1 MKLIPICMV
10 ALGLLS
16 GLTRIRAQ
24 ETIAGKVFEAQ
35 SGDPVF
41 MANVVLKER
50 AQGATTD
57 EAGRFSFA
65 VPAQAFPV
73 TLEISLIGYKTITRK
88 LKGPA
93 QGLKFKLTPDQ
104 AMLQEVSVVEKR
116 LSEKQKES
124 ALTVVALDALA
135 IKETPASDFYAALGH
150 LKGVDVTSAS
160 LGFKIINTRGFNS
173 TSPVRSLQLI
183 DGVDNQAPGL
193 NFALGNFLGASELDL
208 VNVNVIAGA
217 STAFYGP
224 GAFNG
229 VVAMKT
235 KNPFD
240 YQGLSASVKVGER
253 ALTRTAVRYAE
264 GFSLFSEERD
274 DFAFKLN
281 LSYLTANDWEA
292 TNYRPVEES
301 PVGRDNPGRYDA
313 VNRYGDESLASNND
327 FRSFEDVKSNNS
339 AGLGL
344 FYRPGYREPDLVD
357 YDTRNLKA
365 NAGLFYRSKDSIQ
378 ISYNLNYGGGTTVFQ
393 GENRFSLNNIRFWQN
408 VLEVSK
414 PDRFFLRAYST
425 QEDAGDSYDAVL
437 TAFKMNDATM
447 GDEQTWNQNYASFWN
462 RSPFR
467 FADAFQDSAG
477 FNVRSPSFDSAYYAG
492 PYQNILDQYNG
503 LLGNYHDSL
512 LGITSAGRPLPG
524 SAAFDSLFNDI
535 TSRTFQQGGARF
547 FDRSALYHFMGE
559 YQFTLPGDIKSR
571 VGGNFRMYRPR
582 SRGNIFDEVIPSSI
596 ETDSVGN
603 VLSQDYRQIALNEYG
618 AYLGLQRKFWGEI
631 LKVST
636 TLRMDKNQNFDFLFS
651 PALSMVYSPDAD
663 HTFRAS
669 LSRAIRNPTLQDQ
682 YLRYDVGRAT
692 LLGNLNG
699 YDSLVTI
706 ESYDFYRSQSSLQKE
721 NLTFFDVDPIK
732 PESVFTLEGGYRGS
746 WFDRLYLD
754 MTYFYSWY
762 RNFIGFQFGLD
773 PTFSAQPGTS
783 DRITRLQAYRV
794 AANARDLVT
803 TQGFNL
809 GLNYYLDDHLV
820 VNGNYSFNQLNQ
832 ANTVNPIIP
841 AFNTPTHKYNLGL
854 TGRNYNWPKS
864 SDHKFGF
871 GLNYKW
877 VDGFRFEGSPQFS
890 GSIDAYGMLD
900 AQVNY
905 QMPDYH
911 LTFKLG
917 ASNLLNNRVT
927 TVYGGPTIG
936 RLAYLTITYDVS
948 PDELNSDLE
957 AAKEGLEKAGSYFY
971 NLLP

>member
-1 MKLIPICMV
+1 MKLNEIWTAIAFLCMTAGSAEGQQTV
-10 ALGLLS
+10 
-16 GLTRIRAQ
+16 
-24 ETIAGKVFEAQ
+24 AGKVVEAED
-35 SGDPVF
+35 GAPVF

-50 AQGATTD
+50 GQGVTTNA
-57 EAGRFSFA
+57 EGRFSFE

-73 TLEISLIGYKTITRK
+73 TLEVSLIGYQTVSRRLENPVQNLTIE
-88 LKGPA
+88 LA
-93 QGLKFKLTPDQ
+93 PDQ
-104 AMLQEVSVVEKR
+104 AMLKEVSVVEQR
-116 LSEKQKES
+116 LSEKQQES

-183 DGVDNQAPGL
+183 DGIDNQAPGL

-208 VNVNVIAGA
+208 VSVDVIAGA

-229 VVAMKT
+229 VVAMTT

-240 YQGLSASVKVGER
+240 YQGLTANVKVGER

-264 GFSLFSEERD
+264 GFSLFSDERD

-292 TNYRPVEES
+292 TNYHPVEES

-327 FRSFEDVKSNNS
+327 FRSFEDVKFNNS
-339 AGLGL
+339 AGLGI
-344 FYRPGYREPDLVD
+344 FYRPGYREVNLVD

-365 NAGLFYRSKDSIQ
+365 NAGLFYRTQDSIQ
-378 ISYNLNYGGGTTVFQ
+378 ISYNFNYGGGTTVFQ
-393 GENRFSLNNIRFWQN
+393 GENRFSLKNIHFWQN
-408 VLEVSK
+408 VVEVAK
-414 PDRFFLRAYST
+414 PGRFFFRAYST

-437 TAFKMNDATM
+437 TAFKMNDATL
-447 GDEQTWNQNYASFWN
+447 GDEQTWNQNYSASWRRF
-462 RSPFR
+462 PFR
-467 FADAFQDSAG
+467 FADAFQDSAD
-477 FNVRSPSFDSAYYAG
+477 FNVLSPNFDSAYYAG
-492 PYQNILDQYNG
+492 PYQQTLKEYNE
-503 LLGNYHDSL
+503 LLTLYHDSL
-512 LGITSAGRPLPG
+512 LGITSANRPLPG
-524 SAAFDSLFNDI
+524 SAAFYSLFNSI
-535 TSRTFQQGGARF
+535 TSRTFQQGGAKF

-559 YQFTLPGDIKSR
+559 YQFSLPGDIKSR
-571 VGGNFRMYRPR
+571 VGGNFRMYRPN
-582 SRGNIFDEVIPSSI
+582 SRGNIFDEVIPSSVV
-596 ETDSVGN
+596 TDSVGN
-603 VLSQDYRQIALNEYG
+603 VISREYRQIKLNEYG
-618 AYLGLQRKFWGEI
+618 VYLGLKRKFWGEI
-631 LKVST
+631 LQLSG

-651 PALSMVYSPDAD
+651 PALSAVYSPNAD

-682 YLRYDVGRAT
+682 YLRYDVGRAI

-706 ESYDFYRSQSSLQKE
+706 ESFDFYRSQSSLQRE
-721 NLTFFDVDPIK
+721 NLTFFNVDPIQ

-746 WFDRLYLD
+746 WFNRLYLD

-773 PTFSAQPGTS
+773 PTFADQFP
-783 DRITRLQAYRV
+783 DRITRLQAYRI
-794 AANARDLVT
+794 AANAEEQVT

-820 VNGNYSFNQLNQ
+820 ANGNYSFNQLNQ
-832 ANTVNPIIP
+832 AQSVKPIIP

-854 TGRNYNWPKS
+854 TGRNYIWPKGRQN
-864 SDHKFGF
+864 KFGF

-890 GSIDAYGMLD
+890 GRIDAYGMLD
-900 AQVNY
+900 VQINY
-905 QMPDYH
+905 QMPKYH
-911 LTFKLG
+911 LTAKLG
-917 ASNLLNNRVT
+917 ASNVLNNRVT

-936 RLAYLTITYDVS
+936 RLAYLSLTYDLVKR
-948 PDELNSDLE
+948 P
-957 AAKEGLEKAGSYFY
+957 
-971 NLLP
+971 